1 MISHS
6 FKSNNHILLK
16 YFMKVFYEQ
25 KNTSYKYDLI
35 MTISNSLTI
44 NYHVDQHLPEWN
56 QECEMYPTTSWLEVL
71 CSDQVPPF
79 PKSKDWNHAF

>member
-44 NYHVDQHLPEWN
+44 NYHVDQHLPE
-56 QECEMYPTTSWLEVL
+56 
-71 CSDQVPPF
+71 
-79 PKSKDWNHAF
+79 